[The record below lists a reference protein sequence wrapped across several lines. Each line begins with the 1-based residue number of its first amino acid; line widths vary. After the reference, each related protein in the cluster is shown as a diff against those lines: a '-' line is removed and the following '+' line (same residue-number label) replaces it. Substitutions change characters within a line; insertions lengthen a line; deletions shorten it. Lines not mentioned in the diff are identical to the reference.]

1 MKRFGEDF
9 ELTQDLLDDIS
20 VYMNDEIREKLH
32 FSVAPCKPEDFLK
45 AYISEDPVNF
55 NKSSGAFNDVQL

>member
-1 MKRFGEDF
+1 MKRFSEDF
-9 ELTQDLLDDIS
+9 ELTQDLLDDIA

-45 AYISEDPVNF
+45 AYISEDP
-55 NKSSGAFNDVQL
+55 AFEDMLRAEFSIEL

>member
-9 ELTQDLLDDIS
+9 ELTQDLLDDIA

-45 AYISEDPVNF
+45 AYISEDP
-55 NKSSGAFNDVQL
+55 AFEDMLRAEFSIEL

>member
-1 MKRFGEDF
+1 MKRYGEDF
-9 ELTQDLLDDIS
+9 ELTQDLLDDIA

-45 AYISEDPVNF
+45 AYISEDP
-55 NKSSGAFNDVQL
+55 AFEDMLMAEFSIEL

>member
-9 ELTQDLLDDIS
+9 ELTQELLDDIA

-32 FSVAPCKPEDFLK
+32 CSVAPCKPEDFLK
-45 AYISEDPVNF
+45 AYISKDPAFEDILRAEF
-55 NKSSGAFNDVQL
+55 SIEL